1 MGDFVDKVSLLPADM
16 YTVVSKTILN
26 LEDRDNLIMLYEPIM
41 GPLAVSLYLTL
52 WRDLKNNSFKSEEYN
67 HHHLMCLMKLDLK
80 SIKEARCALESL
92 GLLKT
97 YVKKG
102 DIYSYVYELYSPMSP
117 REFLNHPV
125 LNVVLYNNIGKMEY
139 EAIKKSYEKKSMSL
153 SEYEDITSS
162 LNMTFASSNVLPEVD
177 ATERVKQNIQA
188 KNVIDFDMLI
198 ASIPKDI
205 LNEKAFNKRTR
216 ELIENLA
223 FVYNLD
229 TIKFSEIIRNVINE
243 RGFIVA
249 EELRKLAR
257 NYYTYHNNGKLPTL
271 VYREEKTGILENMSK
286 RDKIIYVF
294 ENTKPY
300 DFLKSKYHGV
310 TPTNR
315 DLKLLETLCCDLN
328 LKPAVVNVLIDYVL
342 KKNDNKLNKNFV
354 ETIAGQWVRSGV
366 KTAREAM
373 SLAEKEQKKLIA
385 KAPTN
390 IKTPEDV
397 PVWFK
402 TEIKRN
408 EATLEEQKE
417 LEELMKGTYYDSS
430 K

>member
-1 MGDFVDKVSLLPADM
+1 MDKVSLLPADI

-67 HHHLMCLMKLDLK
+67 HHHLMSIMKLDLK

-102 DIYSYVYELYSPMSP
+102 DVYSYVYELYSPMSP

-125 LNVVLYNNIGKMEY
+125 LNVVLYNNIGKKEY
-139 EAIKKSYEKKSMSL
+139 DAIKKSYEKKSMSL

-162 LNMTFASSNVLPEVD
+162 LNMTFASSNILPEVD
-177 ATERVKQNIQA
+177 AVERVKQSVGA
-188 KNVIDFDMLI
+188 KNVIDFDMLM

-229 TIKFSEIIRNVINE
+229 TLQFSEIIKNVINE

-271 VYREEKTGILENMSK
+271 VYKEEKPSGLENMSK

-300 DFLKSKYHGV
+300 DFLKNKYHGV

-373 SLAEKEQKKLIA
+373 SLAEKEQKKMIA

-408 EATLEEQKE
+408 EATIEEQKE
-417 LEELMKGTYYDSS
+417 LEELMKGIDYGSS

>member
-1 MGDFVDKVSLLPADM
+1 MDKVSLLPADI

-26 LEDRDNLIMLYEPIM
+26 LEDRDNLVMLYEPIM
-41 GPLAVSLYLTL
+41 GPLAISLYLTL

-67 HHHLMCLMKLDLK
+67 HHHLMSIMKLDLK

-102 DIYSYVYELYSPMSP
+102 DVYSYVYELYSPMSP

-125 LNVVLYNNIGKMEY
+125 LNVVLYNNIGKKEY
-139 EAIKKSYEKKSMSL
+139 DAIKKSYEKKSMSL

-162 LNMTFASSNVLPEVD
+162 LNMTFASSNILPEVD
-177 ATERVKQNIQA
+177 AVERVKQSVGA
-188 KNVIDFDMLI
+188 KNVIDFDMLM

-229 TIKFSEIIRNVINE
+229 TLQFSEIIKNVINE

-271 VYREEKTGILENMSK
+271 VYKEEKPSGLENMSK

-373 SLAEKEQKKLIA
+373 SLAEKEQKKMIA

-390 IKTPEDV
+390 IKTPKDV

-408 EATLEEQKE
+408 EATIEEQKE
-417 LEELMKGTYYDSS
+417 LEELMKGIDYGSS

>member
-1 MGDFVDKVSLLPADM
+1 MDKVSLLPADI

-26 LEDRDNLIMLYEPIM
+26 LEDRDNLVMLYEPIM
-41 GPLAVSLYLTL
+41 GPLAISLYLTL

-67 HHHLMCLMKLDLK
+67 HHHLMSIMKLDLK
-80 SIKEARCALESL
+80 SIKEASCALESL

-97 YVKKG
+97 YVKDG
-102 DIYSYVYELYSPMSP
+102 DVYSYVYELYSPMSP

-125 LNVVLYNNIGKMEY
+125 LNVVLYNNIGKKEY
-139 EAIKKSYEKKSMSL
+139 DAIKKSYEKKSMSL
-153 SEYEDITSS
+153 SEYKDITSS
-162 LNMTFASSNVLPEVD
+162 LNMTFASSNILPEVD
-177 ATERVKQNIQA
+177 AIERVKQSVLA
-188 KNVIDFDMLI
+188 KNVIDFDMLM

-229 TIKFSEIIRNVINE
+229 TLQFSEIIKNVINE

-271 VYREEKTGILENMSK
+271 VYKEEKPSGLENMSK

-300 DFLKSKYHGV
+300 DFLKSKYHGI

-373 SLAEKEQKKLIA
+373 SLAEKEQKKIIA

-408 EATLEEQKE
+408 EATIEEQKE
-417 LEELMKGTYYDSS
+417 LEELMKGIDYGSS

>member
-1 MGDFVDKVSLLPADM
+1 MDKVSLLPADI

-26 LEDRDNLIMLYEPIM
+26 LEDRDNLVMLYEPIM
-41 GPLAVSLYLTL
+41 GPLAISLYLTL

-67 HHHLMCLMKLDLK
+67 HHHLMSIMKLDLK

-102 DIYSYVYELYSPMSP
+102 DVYSYVYELYSPMSP

-125 LNVVLYNNIGKMEY
+125 LNVVLYNNIGKKEY
-139 EAIKKSYEKKSMSL
+139 DAIKKSYEKKSMSL

-162 LNMTFASSNVLPEVD
+162 LNMTFASSNILPEVD
-177 ATERVKQNIQA
+177 AVERVKQSVGA
-188 KNVIDFDMLI
+188 KNVIDFDMLM

-229 TIKFSEIIRNVINE
+229 TLQFSEIIKNVINE

-271 VYREEKTGILENMSK
+271 VYKEEKPSGLENMSK

-300 DFLKSKYHGV
+300 DFLKNKYHGV

-373 SLAEKEQKKLIA
+373 SLAEKEQKKIIA

-408 EATLEEQKE
+408 EATIEEQKE
-417 LEELMKGTYYDSS
+417 LEELMKGIDYGSS

>member
-1 MGDFVDKVSLLPADM
+1 MDKVSLLPADI

-26 LEDRDNLIMLYEPIM
+26 LEDRDNLVMLYEPIM
-41 GPLAVSLYLTL
+41 GPLAISLYLTL

-67 HHHLMCLMKLDLK
+67 HHHLMSIMKLDLK

-97 YVKKG
+97 YVKDG
-102 DIYSYVYELYSPMSP
+102 DVYSYVYELYSPMSP

-125 LNVVLYNNIGKMEY
+125 LNVVLYNNIGKKEY
-139 EAIKKSYEKKSMSL
+139 DDIKKSYEKKSMSL
-153 SEYEDITSS
+153 SEYKDITSS
-162 LNMTFASSNVLPEVD
+162 LNMTFASSNILPEVD
-177 ATERVKQNIQA
+177 AIERVKQSVLA
-188 KNVIDFDMLI
+188 KNVIDFDMLM

-229 TIKFSEIIRNVINE
+229 TLQFSEIIKNVINE

-271 VYREEKTGILENMSK
+271 VYKEEKPSGLENMSK

-300 DFLKSKYHGV
+300 DFLKSKYHGI
-310 TPTNR
+310 TPTSR

-373 SLAEKEQKKLIA
+373 SLAEKEQKKIIA

-408 EATLEEQKE
+408 EATIEEQKE
-417 LEELMKGTYYDSS
+417 LEELMKGIDYGSS

>member
-1 MGDFVDKVSLLPADM
+1 MDKVSLLPADI

-67 HHHLMCLMKLDLK
+67 HHHLMSIMKLDLK
-80 SIKEARCALESL
+80 SIKEARTALESL

-97 YVKKG
+97 YVKRG
-102 DIYSYVYELYSPMSP
+102 DVYSYIYELYSPMSQ

-125 LNVVLYNNIGKMEY
+125 LNVVLYNNIGKKEY
-139 EAIKKSYEKKSMSL
+139 DAIKKSYEKKSISL

-162 LNMTFASSNVLPEVD
+162 LNMTFASSTILPEVD
-177 ATERVKQNIQA
+177 ATERVKQNVLA
-188 KNVIDFDMLI
+188 KNVIDFDMLM

-205 LNEKAFNKRTR
+205 LNEKAFNKRTK

-229 TIKFSEIIRNVINE
+229 TMQFSEIIKNVINE
-243 RGFIVA
+243 RGYIVA

-271 VYREEKTGILENMSK
+271 VYKEEKTSSLENMSK

-300 DFLKSKYHGV
+300 DFLKNKYHGI

-366 KTAREAM
+366 KTARDAM

-385 KAPTN
+385 KAPTT

-402 TEIKRN
+402 TEIKKN

-417 LEELMKGTYYDSS
+417 LEELMKGIDYGTINKD
-430 K
+430 

>member
-1 MGDFVDKVSLLPADM
+1 MDKVSLLPADM

-271 VYREEKTGILENMSK
+271 VYKEEKTSILENMSK

>member
-1 MGDFVDKVSLLPADM
+1 MGKVSLLPADT
-16 YTVVSKTILN
+16 YIIVNKTILS
-26 LEDRDNLIMLYEPIM
+26 LEDRNNLIILYEPIM
-41 GPLAVSLYLTL
+41 GALAVSLYLTL
-52 WRDLKNNSFKSEEYN
+52 WRDLNYNSFKSEEYN
-67 HHHLMCLMKLDLK
+67 HHHLMSLMKCDLK
-80 SIKEARCALESL
+80 SIKEAREALESL

-97 YVKKG
+97 YVKQG

-125 LNVVLYNNIGKMEY
+125 LNVVLYNNIGKKEY
-139 EAIKKSYEKKSMSL
+139 DVIKKSYEKKNFPL

-162 LNMTFASSNVLPEVD
+162 LNMTFASSNILPEVD
-177 ATERVKQNIQA
+177 ATERVKQSVSA

-198 ASIPKDI
+198 ACIPKDI
-205 LNEKAFNKRTR
+205 LNEKAFNKKTR

-229 TIKFSEIIRNVINE
+229 TLQFSEIIKNVINE
-243 RGFIVA
+243 RGYIVA

-271 VYREEKTGILENMSK
+271 VYKETKDSNLENMSK

-315 DLKLLETLCCDLN
+315 DLKLLENLCCDLN

-373 SLAEKEQKKLIA
+373 SLAEKEQKKLNAAIPAMA
-385 KAPTN
+385 KT
-390 IKTPEDV
+390 KEDV

-408 EATLEEQKE
+408 EATAEEQKE
-417 LEELMKGTYYDSS
+417 LEELMKGI
-430 K
+430 

>member
-1 MGDFVDKVSLLPADM
+1 MDKVSLLPADI

-26 LEDRDNLIMLYEPIM
+26 LEDRDNLIILYEPIM

-271 VYREEKTGILENMSK
+271 VYKEEKTGLLENMSK

>member
-1 MGDFVDKVSLLPADM
+1 MDKVSLLPADM

-139 EAIKKSYEKKSMSL
+139 DAIKKSYEKKSMSL

-229 TIKFSEIIRNVINE
+229 TIKFSEIIKNVINE

-271 VYREEKTGILENMSK
+271 VYKEEKTGILENMSK

-354 ETIAGQWVRSGV
+354 ETIAGQWVRSGI

>member
-1 MGDFVDKVSLLPADM
+1 MDKVSLLPADM

-229 TIKFSEIIRNVINE
+229 TIEFSEIIKNVINE

-249 EELRKLAR
+249 DELRKLAR

-271 VYREEKTGILENMSK
+271 VYKEDKNKTLENMSK

-300 DFLKSKYHGV
+300 DFLKSKYHGI
-310 TPTNR
+310 TPTSR

-354 ETIAGQWVRSGV
+354 EAIAGQWVRSGV
-366 KTAREAM
+366 KTAKDAM
-373 SLAEKEQKKLIA
+373 SLAEKEQKKLNAVTPVSA
-385 KAPTN
+385 KT
-390 IKTPEDV
+390 KEEV

-408 EATLEEQKE
+408 EATAEEQKE
-417 LEELMKGTYYDSS
+417 LEELMKGI
-430 K
+430 

>member
-1 MGDFVDKVSLLPADM
+1 MDKVSLLPADM

-271 VYREEKTGILENMSK
+271 VYKEEKTGILENMSK

-390 IKTPEDV
+390 IKNPEDV

>member
-1 MGDFVDKVSLLPADM
+1 MDKVSLLPADM

-52 WRDLKNNSFKSEEYN
+52 WRDLKNNSFKSEDYN

-271 VYREEKTGILENMSK
+271 VYKEEKTGILENMSK

>member
-1 MGDFVDKVSLLPADM
+1 MDKVSLLPADM

-162 LNMTFASSNVLPEVD
+162 LNMTFVSSNVLPEVD

-223 FVYNLD
+223 FAYNLD

-271 VYREEKTGILENMSK
+271 VYKEEKTGILENMSK

>member
-1 MGDFVDKVSLLPADM
+1 MDKVSLLPADM

-97 YVKKG
+97 YVKQG

-139 EAIKKSYEKKSMSL
+139 DAIKKSYEKKSMPL

-177 ATERVKQNIQA
+177 ATERVKQNVQA

-229 TIKFSEIIRNVINE
+229 TIKFSEIIKNVINE

-271 VYREEKTGILENMSK
+271 VYKEEKTGILENMSK

-315 DLKLLETLCCDLN
+315 DLKLLENLCCDLN

-354 ETIAGQWVRSGV
+354 ETIAGQWVRSGI

>member
-1 MGDFVDKVSLLPADM
+1 MDKVSLLPADM

-67 HHHLMCLMKLDLK
+67 HHHLMSLMKLDLK

-229 TIKFSEIIRNVINE
+229 TIKFSEIIKNVINE

-271 VYREEKTGILENMSK
+271 VYKEEKTGILENMSK

-354 ETIAGQWVRSGV
+354 ETIAGQWVRSGI

>member
-1 MGDFVDKVSLLPADM
+1 MDKVSLLPADI
-16 YTVVSKTILN
+16 YTVVNKTILN
-26 LEDRDNLIMLYEPIM
+26 LEDRDNLVMLYEPIM
-41 GPLAVSLYLTL
+41 GPLAISLYLTL

-67 HHHLMCLMKLDLK
+67 HHHLMSIMKLDLK

-102 DIYSYVYELYSPMSP
+102 DVYSYVYELYSPMSP

-125 LNVVLYNNIGKMEY
+125 LNVVLYNDIGKKEY
-139 EAIKKSYEKKSMSL
+139 DAIKKSYEKKSMSL

-162 LNMTFASSNVLPEVD
+162 LNMTFASSNILPEVD
-177 ATERVKQNIQA
+177 AVERVKQSVGA
-188 KNVIDFDMLI
+188 KNVIDFDMLM

-229 TIKFSEIIRNVINE
+229 TLQFSEIIKNVINE

-271 VYREEKTGILENMSK
+271 VYKEEKPSGLENMSK

-300 DFLKSKYHGV
+300 DFLKNKYHGV

-373 SLAEKEQKKLIA
+373 SLAEKEQKKMIA

-408 EATLEEQKE
+408 EATIEEQKE
-417 LEELMKGTYYDSS
+417 LEELMKGIDYGSS

>member
-1 MGDFVDKVSLLPADM
+1 MDKVSLLPADI

-26 LEDRDNLIMLYEPIM
+26 LEDRDNLVMLYEPIM
-41 GPLAVSLYLTL
+41 GPLAISLYLTL

-67 HHHLMCLMKLDLK
+67 HHHLMSIMKLDLK

-97 YVKKG
+97 YVKDG
-102 DIYSYVYELYSPMSP
+102 DVYSYVYELYSPMSP

-125 LNVVLYNNIGKMEY
+125 LNVVLYNNIGKKEY
-139 EAIKKSYEKKSMSL
+139 DAIKKSYEKKSMSL
-153 SEYEDITSS
+153 SEYKDITSS
-162 LNMTFASSNVLPEVD
+162 LNMTFASSNILPEVD
-177 ATERVKQNIQA
+177 AIERVKQSVLA
-188 KNVIDFDMLI
+188 KNVIDFDMLM

-229 TIKFSEIIRNVINE
+229 TLQFSEIIKNVINE

-271 VYREEKTGILENMSK
+271 VYKEEKPSGLENMSK

-300 DFLKSKYHGV
+300 DFLKSKYHGI

-354 ETIAGQWVRSGV
+354 ETIAGQWVRSGI

-373 SLAEKEQKKLIA
+373 SLAEKEQKKMIA

-408 EATLEEQKE
+408 EATIEEQKE
-417 LEELMKGTYYDSS
+417 LEELMKGIDYGSS

>member
-1 MGDFVDKVSLLPADM
+1 MDKVSLLPADI

-67 HHHLMCLMKLDLK
+67 HHHLMSIMKLDLK
-80 SIKEARCALESL
+80 SIKEARTALESL

-97 YVKKG
+97 YVKRG
-102 DIYSYVYELYSPMSP
+102 DVYSYIYELYSPMSQ

-125 LNVVLYNNIGKMEY
+125 LNVVLYNNIGKKEY
-139 EAIKKSYEKKSMSL
+139 DAIKKSYEKKSISL

-162 LNMTFASSNVLPEVD
+162 LNMTFASSTILPEVD
-177 ATERVKQNIQA
+177 ATERVKQNVLA
-188 KNVIDFDMLI
+188 KNVIDFDMLM

-205 LNEKAFNKRTR
+205 LNEKAFNKRTK

-229 TIKFSEIIRNVINE
+229 TMQFSEIIKNVINE
-243 RGFIVA
+243 RGYIVA

-271 VYREEKTGILENMSK
+271 VYKEEKTSPLENMSK
-286 RDKIIYVF
+286 RDKITYVF

-300 DFLKSKYHGV
+300 DFLKNKYHGI

-366 KTAREAM
+366 KTARDAM

-385 KAPTN
+385 KAPTT

-417 LEELMKGTYYDSS
+417 LEELMKGIDYGTINKD
-430 K
+430 

>member
-1 MGDFVDKVSLLPADM
+1 MDKVSLLPADM

-97 YVKKG
+97 YVKQG

-139 EAIKKSYEKKSMSL
+139 DAIKKSYEKKSMPL

-271 VYREEKTGILENMSK
+271 VYKEEKTGLLENMSK

>member
-1 MGDFVDKVSLLPADM
+1 MDKVSLLPADM

-188 KNVIDFDMLI
+188 KNVIDFDMLM

-205 LNEKAFNKRTR
+205 LNEKAFNKRTK

>member
-1 MGDFVDKVSLLPADM
+1 MDKVSLLPADM

-229 TIKFSEIIRNVINE
+229 TIKFSEIIKNVINE

-271 VYREEKTGILENMSK
+271 VYKEEKTGILENMSK

>member
-1 MGDFVDKVSLLPADM
+1 MDKVSLLPADI

-67 HHHLMCLMKLDLK
+67 HHHLMSLMKLDLK

-97 YVKKG
+97 YVKQG

-229 TIKFSEIIRNVINE
+229 TIKFSEIIKNVINE

-271 VYREEKTGILENMSK
+271 VYKEEKTGILENMSK

-354 ETIAGQWVRSGV
+354 ETIAGQWVRSGI

>member
-1 MGDFVDKVSLLPADM
+1 MDKVSLLPADI

-67 HHHLMCLMKLDLK
+67 HHHLMSIMKLDLK
-80 SIKEARCALESL
+80 SIKEARTALESL

-97 YVKKG
+97 YVKSG
-102 DIYSYVYELYSPMSP
+102 DVYSYIYELYSPMSQ

-125 LNVVLYNNIGKMEY
+125 LNVVLYNNIGKKEY
-139 EAIKKSYEKKSMSL
+139 DAIKKSYEKKSISL

-162 LNMTFASSNVLPEVD
+162 LNMTFASSTILPEVD
-177 ATERVKQNIQA
+177 ATERVKQNVLA
-188 KNVIDFDMLI
+188 KNVIDFDMLM

-205 LNEKAFNKRTR
+205 LNEKAFNKRTK

-229 TIKFSEIIRNVINE
+229 TMQFSEIIKNVINE
-243 RGFIVA
+243 RGYIVA

-271 VYREEKTGILENMSK
+271 VYKEEKTSPLENMSK

-300 DFLKSKYHGV
+300 DFLKNKYHGI

-366 KTAREAM
+366 KTARDAM

-385 KAPTN
+385 KAPTT

-417 LEELMKGTYYDSS
+417 LEELMKGIDYGTINKD
-430 K
+430 

>member
-1 MGDFVDKVSLLPADM
+1 MDKVSLLPADM

-97 YVKKG
+97 YVKQG

-139 EAIKKSYEKKSMSL
+139 DAIKKSYEKKSMSL
-153 SEYEDITSS
+153 SEYEDISSS

-177 ATERVKQNIQA
+177 ATERVKQNVQA

-229 TIKFSEIIRNVINE
+229 TIKFSEIIKNVINE

-271 VYREEKTGILENMSK
+271 VYKEEKTGILENMSK

-354 ETIAGQWVRSGV
+354 ETIAGQWVRSGI

>member
-1 MGDFVDKVSLLPADM
+1 MSKVSLLPADT
-16 YTVVSKTILN
+16 YIVVNKTILS
-26 LEDRDNLIMLYEPIM
+26 LEDRNNLIILYEPIM
-41 GPLAVSLYLTL
+41 GALAVSLYLTL
-52 WRDLKNNSFKSEEYN
+52 WRDLNYNSFKSEEYN
-67 HHHLMCLMKLDLK
+67 HHHLMSLMKCDLK
-80 SIKEARCALESL
+80 SIKEAREALESL

-97 YVKKG
+97 YVKQG
-102 DIYSYVYELYSPMSP
+102 DIYSYIYELYSPMSP

-125 LNVVLYNNIGKMEY
+125 LNVVLYNNIGKKEY
-139 EAIKKSYEKKSMSL
+139 DVIKKSYEKKNFPL

-162 LNMTFASSNVLPEVD
+162 LNMTFASSNILPEVD
-177 ATERVKQNIQA
+177 ATERVKQSVSA
-188 KNVIDFDMLI
+188 KNVIDFDMLM

-205 LNEKAFNKRTR
+205 LNEKAFNKKTR

-229 TIKFSEIIRNVINE
+229 TLQFSEIIKNVINE
-243 RGFIVA
+243 RGYIVA

-257 NYYTYHNNGKLPTL
+257 NYYAYHNNGKLPTL
-271 VYREEKTGILENMSK
+271 VYKEKKDSNLENMSK

-310 TPTNR
+310 IPTNR
-315 DLKLLETLCCDLN
+315 DLKLLENLCCDLN
-328 LKPAVVNVLIDYVL
+328 LRPAVVNVLIDYVL

-354 ETIAGQWVRSGV
+354 EAIAGQWVRSGV

-373 SLAEKEQKKLIA
+373 SLAEKEQKKLNAAIPAMA
-385 KAPTN
+385 KT
-390 IKTPEDV
+390 KEDV

-408 EATLEEQKE
+408 EATAEEQKE
-417 LEELMKGTYYDSS
+417 LEELMKGI
-430 K
+430 

>member
-1 MGDFVDKVSLLPADM
+1 MGKVSLLPADT
-16 YTVVSKTILN
+16 YIIVNKTILS
-26 LEDRDNLIMLYEPIM
+26 LEDRNNLIILYEPIM
-41 GPLAVSLYLTL
+41 GALAVSLYLTL
-52 WRDLKNNSFKSEEYN
+52 WRDLNYNSFKSEEYN
-67 HHHLMCLMKLDLK
+67 HHHLMSLMKCDLK
-80 SIKEARCALESL
+80 SIKEAREALESL

-97 YVKKG
+97 YVKQG

-125 LNVVLYNNIGKMEY
+125 LNVVLYNNIGKKEY
-139 EAIKKSYEKKSMSL
+139 DVIKKSYEKKNFPL

-162 LNMTFASSNVLPEVD
+162 LNMTFASSNILPEVD
-177 ATERVKQNIQA
+177 ATERVKQSVSA

-205 LNEKAFNKRTR
+205 LNEKAFNKKTR

-229 TIKFSEIIRNVINE
+229 TLQFSEIIKNVINE
-243 RGFIVA
+243 RGYIVA

-271 VYREEKTGILENMSK
+271 VYKETKDSNLENMSK

-315 DLKLLETLCCDLN
+315 DLKLLENLCCDLN

-373 SLAEKEQKKLIA
+373 SLAEKEQKKLNAAIPAMA
-385 KAPTN
+385 KT
-390 IKTPEDV
+390 KEDV

-408 EATLEEQKE
+408 EATAEEQKE
-417 LEELMKGTYYDSS
+417 LEELMKGI
-430 K
+430 

>member
-1 MGDFVDKVSLLPADM
+1 MDKVSLLPADI

-26 LEDRDNLIMLYEPIM
+26 LEDRDNLVMLYEPIM
-41 GPLAVSLYLTL
+41 GPLAISLYLTL

-67 HHHLMCLMKLDLK
+67 HHHLMSIMKLDLK

-102 DIYSYVYELYSPMSP
+102 DVYSYVYELYSPMSP

-125 LNVVLYNNIGKMEY
+125 LNVVLYNNIGKKEY
-139 EAIKKSYEKKSMSL
+139 DAIKKSYEKKSMSL

-162 LNMTFASSNVLPEVD
+162 LNMTFASSNILPEVD
-177 ATERVKQNIQA
+177 AVERVKQSVGA
-188 KNVIDFDMLI
+188 KNVIDFDMLM

-216 ELIENLA
+216 ELSENLA

-229 TIKFSEIIRNVINE
+229 TLQFSEIIKNVINE

-271 VYREEKTGILENMSK
+271 VYKEEKPSGLENMSK

-373 SLAEKEQKKLIA
+373 SLAEKEQKKMIA

-408 EATLEEQKE
+408 EATIEEQKE
-417 LEELMKGTYYDSS
+417 LEELMKGIDYGSS

>member
-1 MGDFVDKVSLLPADM
+1 MDKVSLLPADI

-26 LEDRDNLIMLYEPIM
+26 LEDRDNLVMLYEPIM
-41 GPLAVSLYLTL
+41 GPLAISLYLTL

-67 HHHLMCLMKLDLK
+67 HHHLMSIMKLDLK

-102 DIYSYVYELYSPMSP
+102 DVYSYVYELYSPMSP

-125 LNVVLYNNIGKMEY
+125 LNVVLYNDIGKKEY
-139 EAIKKSYEKKSMSL
+139 DAIKKSYEKKSMSL

-162 LNMTFASSNVLPEVD
+162 LNMTFASSNILPEVD
-177 ATERVKQNIQA
+177 AVERVKQSVGA
-188 KNVIDFDMLI
+188 KNVIDFDMLM

-229 TIKFSEIIRNVINE
+229 TLQFSEIIKNVINE

-271 VYREEKTGILENMSK
+271 VYKEEKPSGLENMSK

-342 KKNDNKLNKNFV
+342 KKNDNKLDKNFV

-373 SLAEKEQKKLIA
+373 SLAEKEQKKMIA

-408 EATLEEQKE
+408 EATIEEQKE
-417 LEELMKGTYYDSS
+417 LEELMKGIDYGSS

>member
-1 MGDFVDKVSLLPADM
+1 MDKVSLLPADI

-26 LEDRDNLIMLYEPIM
+26 LEDRDNLVMLYEPIM
-41 GPLAVSLYLTL
+41 GPLAISLYLTL

-67 HHHLMCLMKLDLK
+67 HHHLMSIMKLDLK

-102 DIYSYVYELYSPMSP
+102 DVYSYVYELYSPMSP

-125 LNVVLYNNIGKMEY
+125 LNVVLYNNIGKKEY
-139 EAIKKSYEKKSMSL
+139 DAIKKSYEKKSMSL

-162 LNMTFASSNVLPEVD
+162 LNMTFASSNILPEVD
-177 ATERVKQNIQA
+177 AVERVKQSVGA
-188 KNVIDFDMLI
+188 KNVIDFDMLM

-229 TIKFSEIIRNVINE
+229 TLQFSEIIKNVINE

-271 VYREEKTGILENMSK
+271 VYKEEKPSGLENMSK

-373 SLAEKEQKKLIA
+373 SLAEKEQKKMIA

-408 EATLEEQKE
+408 EATIEEQKE
-417 LEELMKGTYYDSS
+417 LEELMKGIDYGSS

>member
-1 MGDFVDKVSLLPADM
+1 MDKVSLLPADM

-97 YVKKG
+97 YVKQG

-139 EAIKKSYEKKSMSL
+139 DAIKKSYEKKSMSL

-162 LNMTFASSNVLPEVD
+162 LNMTFASSNILPEVD

-229 TIKFSEIIRNVINE
+229 TIKFSEIIKNVINE

-271 VYREEKTGILENMSK
+271 VYKEEKTGILENMSK

>member
-1 MGDFVDKVSLLPADM
+1 MGLLSLLPADTYM
-16 YTVVSKTILN
+16 VVNKTILS
-26 LEDRDNLIMLYEPIM
+26 LEDRDNLILLYEPIM
-41 GPLAVSLYLTL
+41 GALAVSLYLTL
-52 WRDLKNNSFKSEEYN
+52 WRDLKNNKFQSEEYN
-67 HHHLMCLMKLDLK
+67 HHHLMTLMKTDLK
-80 SIKEARCALESL
+80 SIKEARSALEAL

-97 YVKKG
+97 YIKKG
-102 DIYSYVYELYSPMSP
+102 DLYTYVYELYSPMSQ

-125 LNVVLYNNIGKMEY
+125 LNVVLYNNIGKKEY
-139 EAIKKSYEKKSMSL
+139 EAIKKSFEKKSISL
-153 SEYEDITSS
+153 SEYEDITST
-162 LNMTFASSNVLPEVD
+162 LNMAFDSSNILPEVD
-177 ATERVKQNIQA
+177 AVERTKQSVGA

-205 LNEKAFNKRTR
+205 LNEKAFNKRTK

-229 TIKFSEIIRNVINE
+229 TMQFSEIIKNVINE

-271 VYREEKTGILENMSK
+271 VYKEDKNQDLENMSK

-328 LKPAVVNVLIDYVL
+328 LKPGVVNVLIDYVL

-354 ETIAGQWVRSGV
+354 EAIAGQWVRSRV
-366 KTAREAM
+366 KTAKEAM
-373 SLAEKEQKKLIA
+373 SLAEKEQKKLNAVIPANA
-385 KAPTN
+385 KT
-390 IKTPEDV
+390 KEDV

-408 EATLEEQKE
+408 EATREEQEE
-417 LEELMKGTYYDSS
+417 LEELMKGIENGSS
-430 K
+430 

>member
-1 MGDFVDKVSLLPADM
+1 MDKVSLLPADM

-162 LNMTFASSNVLPEVD
+162 LNMTFASSNV
-177 ATERVKQNIQA
+177 
-188 KNVIDFDMLI
+188 
-198 ASIPKDI
+198 
-205 LNEKAFNKRTR
+205 
-216 ELIENLA
+216 
-223 FVYNLD
+223 
-229 TIKFSEIIRNVINE
+229 II
-243 RGFIVA
+243 F
-249 EELRKLAR
+249 
-257 NYYTYHNNGKLPTL
+257 
-271 VYREEKTGILENMSK
+271 
-286 RDKIIYVF
+286 
-294 ENTKPY
+294 
-300 DFLKSKYHGV
+300 
-310 TPTNR
+310 
-315 DLKLLETLCCDLN
+315 
-328 LKPAVVNVLIDYVL
+328 
-342 KKNDNKLNKNFV
+342 
-354 ETIAGQWVRSGV
+354 
-366 KTAREAM
+366 
-373 SLAEKEQKKLIA
+373 
-385 KAPTN
+385 
-390 IKTPEDV
+390 
-397 PVWFK
+397 
-402 TEIKRN
+402 
-408 EATLEEQKE
+408 
-417 LEELMKGTYYDSS
+417 DSS
-430 K
+430 Y

>member
-1 MGDFVDKVSLLPADM
+1 MDKVSLLPADI

-26 LEDRDNLIMLYEPIM
+26 LEDRDNLVMLYEPIM
-41 GPLAVSLYLTL
+41 GPLAISLYLTL

-67 HHHLMCLMKLDLK
+67 HHHLMSIMKLDLK

-97 YVKKG
+97 YVKDG
-102 DIYSYVYELYSPMSP
+102 DVYSYVYELYSPMSP

-125 LNVVLYNNIGKMEY
+125 LNVVLYNNIGKKEY
-139 EAIKKSYEKKSMSL
+139 DAIKKSYEKKSMSL
-153 SEYEDITSS
+153 SEYKDITSS
-162 LNMTFASSNVLPEVD
+162 LNMTFASSNILPEVD
-177 ATERVKQNIQA
+177 AIERVKQSVLA
-188 KNVIDFDMLI
+188 KNVIDFDMLM

-229 TIKFSEIIRNVINE
+229 TLQFSEIIKNVINE

-271 VYREEKTGILENMSK
+271 VYKEEKPSGLENMSK

-300 DFLKSKYHGV
+300 DFLKSKYHGI

-373 SLAEKEQKKLIA
+373 SLAEKEQKKIIA

-408 EATLEEQKE
+408 EATIEEQKE
-417 LEELMKGTYYDSS
+417 LEELMKGIDYGSS

>member
-1 MGDFVDKVSLLPADM
+1 MDKVSLLPADM

-205 LNEKAFNKRTR
+205 LNEKAFNKRTK

-271 VYREEKTGILENMSK
+271 VYKEEKTGILENMSK